1 MTADEKRRRKPRKRN
16 SGDDRETEQEFY
28 AEEYSSRER
37 EALKAAL
44 AVGLYDEIAMLR
56 VIMRRVLALGEGVED
71 LEKARRLL
79 ATMSAASACLA
90 GMIKTQKSLGGD
102 EDQLGRALSET
113 IDVLLEELNGDG
125 DAT

>member
-1 MTADEKRRRKPRKRN
+1 MTADEKRRRKPRKRGG
-16 SGDDRETEQEFY
+16 GDDRETEQGFY

-37 EALKAAL
+37 EALEAAL

-79 ATMSAASACLA
+79 ATMSAASARLA
-90 GMIKTQKSLGGD
+90 GMIKTQKELGGD
-102 EDQLGRALSET
+102 DDQLGRALSET
-113 IDVLLEELNGDG
+113 IDALLEELKGDG